1 MNNFVLVFD
10 RNFQLLLG
18 NNYNDDSTNKKNSSL
33 GSSKNLFPEYKLLF
47 PLNCEIKIKDAKK

>member
-18 NNYNDDSTNKKNSSL
+18 NNYNDDSTNKK
-33 GSSKNLFPEYKLLF
+33 KLIF
-47 PLNCEIKIKDAKK
+47 GIFKKFISRVQTSFSFKL